1 MGGGES
7 CGKDTGKA
15 AGGTMYSQ
23 EREREGTTTGR

>member
-15 AGGTMYSQ
+15 AGGTMYPQ
-23 EREREGTTTGR
+23 ERGKGSRNH